1 MSTSA
6 LTAKTIAAL
15 IFRILQPYRS
25 TLNMMF
31 AAVPWHWWLGA
42 GLLLASLGAV
52 ISLVGGYLKAVEAK
66 KHPTRAQRRAQQQ
79 PE

>member
-1 MSTSA
+1 
-6 LTAKTIAAL
+6 
-15 IFRILQPYRS
+15 
-25 TLNMMF
+25 MMF

-42 GLLLASLGAV
+42 GLLVASLGAV
-52 ISLVGGYLKAVEAK
+52 LSLVGGYLKAVEAK

>member
-1 MSTSA
+1 
-6 LTAKTIAAL
+6 
-15 IFRILQPYRS
+15 
-25 TLNMMF
+25 MMF

-52 ISLVGGYLKAVEAK
+52 ISLVGGYLKTVEAK

>member
-1 MSTSA
+1 MQ
-6 LTAKTIAAL
+6 
-15 IFRILQPYRS
+15 QPYRS
-25 TLNMMF
+25 TLKKMF